1 MKRSCLIV
9 TSLALGVLFAT
20 APALAETVNVTVDPA
35 KPWIGWMNV
44 FDAPGGVMGGYLWG
58 SGWGTADLAATF
70 AGPNLRLSPNTN
82 CYNAADPYWVNPDG
96 TGAKYMDANMYVE
109 DTSLVGKTIAFGGQ
123 TLSNTFVPGYSS
135 KAFIKVLDP
144 AQGWSTILSVFAD
157 LPGGQPFSLSLDVP
171 NTAGLSPQYGFVT
184 DGLVAN
190 PATSY
195 QLGAVVVTAPEPASL
210 LALGLL
216 ILGCRRR

>member
-1 MKRSCLIV
+1 MKRSCFVV
-9 TSLALGVLFAT
+9 TSLVLGVFLA
-20 APALAETVNVTVDPA
+20 AVPALAETVNVTVDPA
-35 KPWIGWMNV
+35 KPWVGWMNV
-44 FDAPGGVMGGYLWG
+44 FDAPGGTMGGYLWG
-58 SGWGTADLAATF
+58 SAWGTADLAASF
-70 AGPNLRLSPNTN
+70 AGANLRLSPNTN
-82 CYNAADPYWVNPDG
+82 CYNAADAYWVNPDG
-96 TGAKYMDANMYVE
+96 TGAKYMDANIYVE

-123 TLSNTFVPGYSS
+123 TLSNTFVPAYSS

-144 AQGWSTILSVFAD
+144 AQGWATILSVFAD

-171 NTAGLSPQYGFVT
+171 NTAGLVPQYGFVT

-190 PATSY
+190 PATVN
-195 QLGAVVVTAPEPASL
+195 QLGAVVLTAPEPASL